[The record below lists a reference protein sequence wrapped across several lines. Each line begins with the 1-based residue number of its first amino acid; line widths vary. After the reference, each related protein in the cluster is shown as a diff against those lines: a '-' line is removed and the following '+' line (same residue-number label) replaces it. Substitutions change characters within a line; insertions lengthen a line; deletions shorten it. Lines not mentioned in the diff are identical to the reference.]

1 MTVFK
6 VPKKLEKSHPCW
18 HVLFTIHNFNIV
30 VISSFLVTI
39 IFHVQKSFVYIYMGM
54 GMPWM
59 TLQSGLLHCAA
70 ESSKGLPIPLTLSF
84 ISCLTI
90 QCLWIP
96 YYTLAFQHWL
106 HYFQKCWKFQVS
118 KKFFKFILK
127 HFFSNKF
134 FLWKKMLNCQII
146 ILLIIIIFET
156 N

>member
-18 HVLFTIHNFNIV
+18 HVLATIHNFNIV
-30 VISSFLVTI
+30 VSSSFLVTI

-59 TLQSGLLHCAA
+59 TLQSGLLPCA

-96 YYTLAFQHWL
+96 YYTLAASTL
-106 HYFQKCWKFQVS
+106 IILYFQKCWKFQVS

-127 HFFSNKF
+127 HFFFKYNFFVKENVELSNNNNINYYYF
-134 FLWKKMLNCQII
+134 WN
-146 ILLIIIIFET
+146 
-156 N
+156 